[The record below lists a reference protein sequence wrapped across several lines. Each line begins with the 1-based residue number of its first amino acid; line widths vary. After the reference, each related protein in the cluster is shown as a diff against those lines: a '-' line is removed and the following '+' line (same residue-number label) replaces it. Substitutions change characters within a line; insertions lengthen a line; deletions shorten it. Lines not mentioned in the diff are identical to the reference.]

1 MRLQIADCR
10 LPIVVLAIALSVYGC
25 AAGKAFHAGEDAQ
38 KAGNLD
44 EAVVQYRKAVQE
56 APDNA
61 DYKIALQRALVAASY
76 FHIDRAKEFEAKDQ
90 LEAALGE
97 YKQATEYDP
106 TNRLATAKVAEIDR
120 IVRERIEASRP
131 RPAIEGLRARAAA
144 ATAPPILNPASR
156 EPLRVTYNGAS
167 LRDILNALG
176 NSHGISVTYD
186 REVQDRTVTVQ
197 LDGVTFEQALN
208 QLMQMNQLSYKV
220 MSDKSIFVFP
230 DTNVKHAAYDEQVI
244 RTFYLSHADATEVS
258 QVLSSVVRLPGIA
271 VQPIMVANKTAN
283 SLTVRGTTA
292 MVQILER
299 IIQQND
305 KPRAE
310 IVIDVEILEVDR
322 TRTKQYG
329 LNLSEYALGM
339 VFSPE
344 SSPIP
349 VSLGTTGG
357 TGIGQTTTV
366 NTGPSAIK
374 SPPPFNVNTI
384 SRGVSSTDF
393 YLAVP
398 TAIVRFLESDTRNK
412 VIAKP
417 QLRGAEGT
425 KLSLKLGDQI
435 PIISTSYTP
444 IATGGAGVNPLSSYQ
459 YKDVGV
465 TVDMTPTVTL
475 EGDIRLDLTV
485 INSTRKNDVVIAGV
499 NIPSFGNREVTT
511 RLRLRDGESNLL
523 AGLLQENER
532 KALSGFPGAIHVPVL
547 SQLFSN
553 NDQQIDQTDIV
564 MLLTPHIIRTHE
576 ITEDDLK
583 PIFIGSQQNLGL
595 NGPPPLIAPPPEPA
609 QAFGAVGPTQ
619 NLATPTTAIPSSP
632 NPQRAPAPGAA
643 PVVAPPPGTSP
654 VPGTVLVAPPPSAP
668 APPAATEPAPAAP
681 TTPPATPPA
690 QPTTTP
696 PAPVAPAPEPAQPPA
711 QPPAV
716 PTTSPGVGSAQV
728 IISPPGTAL
737 RVGGGPYTIPLS
749 VTDVSRLSTIT
760 LTLIF
765 DPTKLRVRT
774 VQEGSFMRAGGASVA
789 FNQQVSN
796 NRIDIT
802 LVRSSDATG
811 ASGTGLLAAVMFDA
825 IAPGSVT
832 FQVSGSATGPGG
844 TAMGLRFS
852 PVTVTVQQ

>member
-1 MRLQIADCR
+1 
-10 LPIVVLAIALSVYGC
+10 
-25 AAGKAFHAGEDAQ
+25 
-38 KAGNLD
+38 
-44 EAVVQYRKAVQE
+44 
-56 APDNA
+56 
-61 DYKIALQRALVAASY
+61 
-76 FHIDRAKEFEAKDQ
+76 
-90 LEAALGE
+90 
-97 YKQATEYDP
+97 
-106 TNRLATAKVAEIDR
+106 
-120 IVRERIEASRP
+120 
-131 RPAIEGLRARAAA
+131 
-144 ATAPPILNPASR
+144 
-156 EPLRVTYNGAS
+156 
-167 LRDILNALG
+167 
-176 NSHGISVTYD
+176 
-186 REVQDRTVTVQ
+186 
-197 LDGVTFEQALN
+197 
-208 QLMQMNQLSYKV
+208 
-220 MSDKSIFVFP
+220 
-230 DTNVKHAAYDEQVI
+230 
-244 RTFYLSHADATEVS
+244 
-258 QVLSSVVRLPGIA
+258 
-271 VQPIMVANKTAN
+271 
-283 SLTVRGTTA
+283 
-292 MVQILER
+292 
-299 IIQQND
+299 
-305 KPRAE
+305 
-310 IVIDVEILEVDR
+310 
-322 TRTKQYG
+322 
-329 LNLSEYALGM
+329 
-339 VFSPE
+339 
-344 SSPIP
+344 
-349 VSLGTTGG
+349 
-357 TGIGQTTTV
+357 
-366 NTGPSAIK
+366 
-374 SPPPFNVNTI
+374 
-384 SRGVSSTDF
+384 
-393 YLAVP
+393 
-398 TAIVRFLESDTRNK
+398 
-412 VIAKP
+412 
-417 QLRGAEGT
+417 
-425 KLSLKLGDQI
+425 
-435 PIISTSYTP
+435 
-444 IATGGAGVNPLSSYQ
+444 
-459 YKDVGV
+459 
-465 TVDMTPTVTL
+465 MTPTVTL

-595 NGPPPLIAPPPEPA
+595 NGPPPLIAPPAEPA
-609 QAFGAVGPTQ
+609 QALGAVGPTQ
-619 NLATPTTAIPSSP
+619 PAATPTTAIPSSP

-654 VPGTVLVAPPPSAP
+654 VPGTVLVPPP
-668 APPAATEPAPAAP
+668 APPVTPPPAAEPAP
-681 TTPPATPPA
+681 TPPATAPA

-696 PAPVAPAPEPAQPPA
+696 PPPAAPAPAPAQPPEP
-711 QPPAV
+711 PPA

-832 FQVSGSATGPGG
+832 FQLSGSATGPGG
-844 TAMGLRFS
+844 TAMGLRFN